1 MKKRILILLFVLS
14 LFMSGCVY
22 HNFKGMPDGTDYAGE
37 TYFVSEDQVSFLYD
51 LTYQENGKRIA
62 DQEIFD
68 TMFEHIEKA
77 QKYILLD
84 MFLFNKYMGKEDQS
98 YRDVCGEMTELLV
111 KKAVVDSV
119 TIDFITDPINNVYGG
134 DILPELTKMEEAGI
148 NVIITDL
155 DKMPDSNL
163 IYSPFWRTF
172 IQWFGNSPEK
182 GIFPHPFNNGD
193 KVTLRSYLRLL
204 NFKANHRKVF
214 LADYED
220 TWAAIVTSANP
231 HNGSSAHCNVG
242 MLIYGDFASDL
253 YFAEKAVAD
262 FSEKELS
269 VDVEL
274 KNDPQGELRLKLISE
289 HEIEKHLLNEIKR
302 TTKNDSIKIGMFYLS
317 DRDVIENLISASN
330 RGVNIKIILDANKDA
345 FGRKKNG
352 VPNRP
357 VAYELHKKSK
367 GNIKIKWYNTHG
379 EQFHS
384 KFILVQH
391 YQEDD
396 ALILGSANLTKRNI
410 GNKNLELDVQL
421 IADDDT
427 EIMQDVREYYN
438 LIWYD
443 ENYCLDY
450 HRYYSNSLFKTML
463 YRLAEG
469 LGASTF

>member
-1 MKKRILILLFVLS
+1 MKKRILSLLFILS
-14 LFMSGCVY
+14 LFMQGCVY
-22 HNFKGMPDGTDYAGE
+22 HNFKAMPVGTDYAGD

-51 LTYQENGKRIA
+51 LTYQEDGKRIA
-62 DQEIFD
+62 EQEIFD

-98 YRDVCGEMTELLV
+98 YRDICGEMTDLLI
-111 KKAVVDSV
+111 KKSTVDNV

-134 DILPELTKMEEAGI
+134 DISPELTRMSEAGI
-148 NVIITDL
+148 NVIVTNL
-155 DKMPDSNL
+155 DKLPDSNV

-172 IQWFGNSPEK
+172 IQWFGNSTEN
-182 GIFPHPFNNGD
+182 GIFPHPFNSEG

-214 LADYED
+214 LADYGD
-220 TWAAIVTSANP
+220 TWASIVTSANP

-242 MLIYGDFASDL
+242 ILIYGDFASDL
-253 YFAEKAVAD
+253 YVAEKAVAE
-262 FSEKELS
+262 FSDSKLS
-269 VDVEL
+269 QYVKAENSSEGDL
-274 KNDPQGELRLKLISE
+274 KLKLISE
-289 HEIEKHLLNEIKR
+289 REIKKHLLIELER

-317 DRDVIENLISASN
+317 DRDVVENLISASK

-357 VAYELHKKSK
+357 VAYELQKKSNGK
-367 GNIKIKWYNTHG
+367 IRIKWYNTHG
-379 EQFHS
+379 EQFHA
-384 KFILVQH
+384 KFILIQH
-391 YQEDD
+391 YKKEDT
-396 ALILGSANLTKRNI
+396 LILGSANLTKRNI
-410 GNKNLELDVQL
+410 GNENLELNVEL
-421 IADDDT
+421 IAEDNTD
-427 EIMQDVREYYN
+427 IMHDVREYYN

-443 ENYCLDY
+443 EKYCLDY
-450 HRYYSNSLFKTML
+450 KKYYSKSLFKTML